1 MNDPIQRFST
11 RVENYVKY
19 RPGYPAGVLTMLEQE
34 CGLTA
39 ESIIADVGSG
49 TGFSTALFLEHGN
62 QVYGI
67 EPNLEMRT
75 AGEAYLAKYPKFVS
89 LDARSEATTLPDQ
102 SVDFVVCAQSFHWLN
117 REKTRPEF
125 VRILKPDGWL
135 VIIWNDRLMDT
146 TPVLRAYE
154 DALQKYS
161 TDYSV
166 VNHKRIEYATLAEFF
181 GGDHFQVRHFENI
194 QEFDY
199 TGFIGRVLS
208 SSYVPEPGHPNY
220 EPLMQTLKTV
230 FDEYNQDGKVN
241 FEYDTQVFFG
251 KLKS

>member
-1 MNDPIQRFST
+1 MNDPILRFST

-19 RPGYPAGVLTMLEQE
+19 RPSYPKAILTMLEQE

-39 ESIIADVGSG
+39 DSVIADIGSG
-49 TGFSTALFLEHGN
+49 TGFSAVLFLDHGN

-75 AGEAYLAKYPKFVS
+75 AGEAYLARYPKFVS
-89 LDARSEATTLPDQ
+89 LDARSEATTLPDH
-102 SVDFVVCAQSFHWLN
+102 SLDFVVCGQSFHWFD
-117 REKTRPEF
+117 RQKTQAEF
-125 VRILKPDGWL
+125 QRILKSDGWV
-135 VIIWNDRLMDT
+135 VILWNDRITDS
-146 TPVLRAYE
+146 TPLLRAYE
-154 DALQKYS
+154 DALRKYS

-166 VNHKRIEYATLAEFF
+166 VNHRRIEYAMLAEFF
-181 GGDHFQVRHFENI
+181 GGEHFQVRHFENI
-194 QEFDY
+194 QEFDA

-220 EPLMQTLKTV
+220 EPLMTLLQAA
-230 FDEYNQDGKVN
+230 FDEYHQDGKVY

>member
-1 MNDPIQRFST
+1 MNDPIQRFSS

-19 RPGYPAGVLTMLEQE
+19 RPSYPKEILTMLEQE
-34 CGLTA
+34 CGLTTD
-39 ESIIADVGSG
+39 SVIADIGSG
-49 TGFSTALFLEHGN
+49 TGFSAKLFLDHGN

-75 AGEAYLAKYPKFVS
+75 AGEAYLARYPKFVS
-89 LDARSEATTLPDQ
+89 VDARSEATSLSDH
-102 SVDFVVCAQSFHWLN
+102 SLDFVVCGQSFHWFDRL
-117 REKTRPEF
+117 KTQVEF
-125 VRILKPDGWL
+125 TRILKPDGWV
-135 VIIWNDRLMDT
+135 VILWNDRITDS
-146 TPVLRAYE
+146 TPLLRAYE
-154 DALQKYS
+154 DALRKYS

-166 VNHKRIEYATLAEFF
+166 VNHRRIEYGMLAEFF

-220 EPLMQTLKTV
+220 EPLMTMLQAA
-230 FDEYNQDGKVN
+230 FDEHNQDGKVY

-251 KLKS
+251 KLK